1 MKVDIKIKEKS
12 TLLEGRI
19 KLQPELGL
27 FAANPPPLPIER
39 GMQKISE
46 TRPINFPVTLVFPLI
61 FFCQK
66 KQKL

>member
-46 TRPINFPVTLVFPLI
+46 RRG
-61 FFCQK
+61 Q
-66 KQKL
+66 